1 MTEEPCGVYCG
12 VSWLLDL
19 RFLGLVVLMLI
30 ALVYVATRLMR

>member
-1 MTEEPCGVYCG
+1 MVCRTEEPCG

-30 ALVYVATRLMR
+30 ALVVVATRMMR